1 MNFLKIRNKKKPIS
15 LLFIAFMITLLSLS
29 VYKPSSLC
37 KINALLPSDFCYK
50 YTVNITNTDPVDK
63 VNYPVLLANTT
74 MDSFIEDQYID
85 KYGWSIYPYQGSLP
99 EERDVLLQDINTN
112 TSNQWYILDLLPGE
126 ATQPTA
132 LKVLMGSKS
141 IQRNQGIYFTGQKDT
156 SISNSGDYLTTSNAA
171 DFNQNDFKIEIEFEI
186 PEDSLSTVP
195 LPTGTILEKYDDTLS
210 QGYKLQLIHVGGTGI
225 KIRATLDSTTL
236 DSTSF
241 IPSGNEYIIFEYS
254 GGSMT
259 LTVVDV
265 SSTSLAATYT
275 PIVDD
280 LYIGVNYS
288 SATYTQYLKDVIL
301 RVVNIDALG
310 VPVAYYGFNPTDMA
324 QTSYLNPSYA
334 GSIQDISGSVTDH
347 VLNYFFYRDQSDL
360 IITASRIV
368 PSNTP
373 SSAIFTLT
381 TPDIVGRWWGAG
393 DPSSL
398 GTPNANLIGLDFL
411 SPPANVNLPDTFWYT
426 FWLSAFGVFI
436 GIGVFWVFNT
446 TTMAILGASTP
457 LVIGSMQGLVS
468 TWYMV
473 LWFILFIGVYSTYQ
487 WYERS

>member
-1 MNFLKIRNKKKPIS
+1 MNFLKIRNQKKPIS
-15 LLFIAFMITLLSLS
+15 LLFIAFMITLLSLAI
-29 VYKPSSLC
+29 YKPSSLC
-37 KINALLPSDFCYK
+37 KINAYVETDFCYK
-50 YTVNITNTDPVDK
+50 YTINVTNTDAVTK

-74 MDSFIEDQYID
+74 MDSFIGGEYID
-85 KYGWSIYPYQGSLP
+85 KYGWSIYPYQSTYTNEL
-99 EERDVLLQDINTN
+99 DVLLQDINTN
-112 TSNQWYILDLLPGE
+112 TSNQWYIAPNLPGG
-126 ATQPTA
+126 TSNLTR
-132 LKVLMGSKS
+132 LSVLMGSNS
-141 IQRNQGIYFTGQKDT
+141 IQRNQGIYFTGQKDL
-156 SISNSGDYLTTSNAA
+156 SISASGDYLTTPNAA
-171 DFNQNDFKIEIEFEI
+171 DFNQNAFKMEIDFEVTE
-186 PEDSLSTVP
+186 LSATP
-195 LPTGTILEKYDDTLS
+195 LPTGTILEKYDDALS

-225 KIRATLDSTTL
+225 KIRATLDSTFL

-241 IPSGNEYIIFEYS
+241 IPSGNEEISFEHS
-254 GGSMT
+254 GGIIN
-259 LTVVDV
+259 LTVNGV
-265 SSTSLAATYT
+265 STGPHVASYT
-275 PIVDD
+275 PNIED

-288 SATYTQYLKDVIL
+288 ASTYTQYLKDVIL

-310 VPVAYYGFNPTDMA
+310 VPVAYYGFNPIDMA

-334 GSIQDISGSVTDH
+334 GNIQDISGSVTDH

-368 PSNTP
+368 PSATA
-373 SSAIFTLT
+373 SSAIFGLL
-381 TPDIVGRWWGAG
+381 TPDIVGRWYGAG
-393 DPSSL
+393 DPNIP
-398 GTPNANLIGLDFL
+398 GTPNANLIGLEFL
-411 SPPANVNLPDTFWYT
+411 SAPANLNLPDTFWYT

-446 TTMAILGASTP
+446 TAMAILGASTP